1 MLTELE
7 QRADVSVALNGHEVA
22 TLTTGLSSHS
32 KQGRAV
38 ITPIFT
44 VTYRGN
50 DVVKVS
56 GQLLFLCHLTLE
68 IVSVLLNCPLNVYST
83 VPPFVGNVSV

>member
-1 MLTELE
+1 MQLIASLFLPGRYVLTELE

-56 GQLLFLCHLTLE
+56 GELLFLCHLTLE
-68 IVSVLLNCPLNVYST
+68 TTVSVC
-83 VPPFVGNVSV
+83 